1 MSLALVL
8 TRTMKASRSALVL
21 LLLCGLILS
30 GLPYLDALEGDA
42 CTVKSDLA
50 GICRAS
56 SKCEPIVDKYFKSGR
71 LTILDIPSCGLG
83 THEEIVCCPHELGTS
98 QVASTTTSTT
108 TSTSTTTR
116 RTTTTTRR
124 ATTTTTRRPTTPTTS
139 KLNQESPYFDFS
151 QLLNGKPT
159 KRPSQDH
166 VPSNSNANGPE
177 MNPSQQLPQ
186 PSPPLEP
193 TWRSTDGFQSVGPMG
208 PAPSVGRQSRI
219 INRPQSL
226 RWPER
231 PGRRSQ
237 SMVMPGRDSGDLIQL
252 VNDRLRQQGMDIV
265 PGHEVITFE
274 MESTSTARPPPVA
287 TIPNVDLDP
296 WAPFRFRPSPA
307 DELNSNDLS
316 NGVAEAFG
324 SETTTTRT
332 IQPTPTTRVDI
343 SPTTERPAVRACREF
358 TERQEANALSPHI
371 LNGLPVEDGTYPHM
385 AAIAYSVFGRID
397 YRCGGSL
404 ISTRH
409 VLTAAHCV
417 NSESDTPV
425 HVRLGTVNI
434 EEVNDS
440 YQDIAVTSNIRI
452 HPEYVSSSKY
462 NDVAILELVEEVKLS
477 FTVFPACLETNPVDP
492 PAAAK
497 LFVAGWGVMNTTNR
511 HTSKKLLRAPLN
523 IVPLD
528 QCQLSY
534 MGQPTSSRFLEKGIV
549 DSLLCAADLLR
560 QAADACQGDSGGPLV
575 YERDIVNSKY
585 TLLGIISSGFGCA
598 TKTPGLYARVA
609 SYLDFIESVVWPNNV
624 V

>member
-30 GLPYLDALEGDA
+30 GLPYLDALEEGDA

-83 THEEIVCCPHELGTS
+83 THEEIVCCPHEL
-98 QVASTTTSTT
+98 
-108 TSTSTTTR
+108 
-116 RTTTTTRR
+116 
-124 ATTTTTRRPTTPTTS
+124 
-139 KLNQESPYFDFS
+139 
-151 QLLNGKPT
+151 
-159 KRPSQDH
+159 
-166 VPSNSNANGPE
+166 
-177 MNPSQQLPQ
+177 
-186 PSPPLEP
+186 
-193 TWRSTDGFQSVGPMG
+193 
-208 PAPSVGRQSRI
+208 
-219 INRPQSL
+219 
-226 RWPER
+226 
-231 PGRRSQ
+231 
-237 SMVMPGRDSGDLIQL
+237 
-252 VNDRLRQQGMDIV
+252 
-265 PGHEVITFE
+265 
-274 MESTSTARPPPVA
+274 
-287 TIPNVDLDP
+287 
-296 WAPFRFRPSPA
+296 
-307 DELNSNDLS
+307 
-316 NGVAEAFG
+316 G